1 MAYTLC
7 NNMKRLIPLLLIA
20 FGIPLFANEDH
31 LLMIPTPIIDDE
43 TIHIVKRPMISGYG
57 ADFEGR
63 CGRIGAP
70 YMADIRSPSKEES
83 QVNLNPVSL
92 AKIQL
97 SAVLPAT
104 SDFYTVT
111 IDYSNAV
118 KDSVDDID
126 LLRAILTCVFMFGD
140 SIHGELKLKANIE
153 LVGVAKESPLHAE
166 ISRYNETRK
175 KIIEAE
181 Q

>member
-1 MAYTLC
+1 M
-7 NNMKRLIPLLLIA
+7 IA

-31 LLMIPTPIIDDE
+31 LLMIPTPIIGDE

-70 YMADIRSPSKEES
+70 YMADIRSPSKEDS
-83 QVNLNPVSL
+83 QVDLNPVSI

-111 IDYSNAV
+111 IDYSNVV

-126 LLRAILTCVFMFGD
+126 LLRAILTCVYMFGD
-140 SIHGELKLKANIE
+140 SIHVDKLKAKIE

-175 KIIEAE
+175 KKIEAE
-181 Q
+181 SGPRE